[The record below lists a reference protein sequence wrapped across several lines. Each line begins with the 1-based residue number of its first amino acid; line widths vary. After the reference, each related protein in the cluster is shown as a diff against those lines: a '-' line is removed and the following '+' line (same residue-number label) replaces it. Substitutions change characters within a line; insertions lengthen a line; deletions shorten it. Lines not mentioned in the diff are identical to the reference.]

1 MHEEDQDQLKGAKN
15 MELLPKITDFLRP
28 LSLAWNVAATIQDK
42 LNLAWNVAATN
53 QDKMILAWNVAAC
66 LRFSFLQEISS
77 YCQCFS
83 GTCWDLKILNSIKE
97 PLTAAVEVRSWT
109 YHFPHICNERHL
121 LVSFCKLSLSR
132 FVAATFQAKLSLSW
146 IVAATFRD
154 KFNLSWNVAA
164 TFQDKLKI
172 LWKKQV
178 FCRFHL
184 LFRPIFCFETVFM
197 YLTRIFWKD
206 IGPGLL
212 FLASETTDTKF
223 RCSTGVTTANST
235 NKNQNANKLSWVIN

>member
-1 MHEEDQDQLKGAKN
+1 MHEEDQDQLKGPKN
-15 MELLPKITDFLRP
+15 MELHPKITGFLRP

-121 LVSFCKLSLSR
+121 LVSFCENQ
-132 FVAATFQAKLSLSW
+132 FVPISCSNFSGQTQFGLIGCCNFSGQTQF
-146 IVAATFRD
+146 V
-154 KFNLSWNVAA
+154 
-164 TFQDKLKI
+164 LKS
-172 LWKKQV
+172 
-178 FCRFHL
+178 C
-184 LFRPIFCFETVFM
+184 C
-197 YLTRIFWKD
+197 
-206 IGPGLL
+206 
-212 FLASETTDTKF
+212 
-223 RCSTGVTTANST
+223 N
-235 NKNQNANKLSWVIN
+235 

>member
-1 MHEEDQDQLKGAKN
+1 MLQQQIRTKWFWPEMLQLVSDSVFCKKYPA
-15 MELLPKITDFLRP
+15 IV
-28 LSLAWNVAATIQDK
+28 NV
-42 LNLAWNVAATN
+42 
-53 QDKMILAWNVAAC
+53 
-66 LRFSFLQEISS
+66 
-77 YCQCFS
+77 FS

-172 LWKKQV
+172 LWNKQV

-235 NKNQNANKLSWVIN
+235 NKNPNANKLSWVINYSAPP

>member
-1 MHEEDQDQLKGAKN
+1 MDHGNFTYHTSAMSAICWCHSVK
-15 MELLPKITDFLRP
+15 PS
-28 LSLAWNVAATIQDK
+28 LSWFVAATFQAK
-42 LNLAWNVAATN
+42 L
-53 QDKMILAWNVAAC
+53 
-66 LRFSFLQEISS
+66 
-77 YCQCFS
+77 
-83 GTCWDLKILNSIKE
+83 G
-97 PLTAAVEVRSWT
+97 
-109 YHFPHICNERHL
+109 
-121 LVSFCKLSLSR
+121 LSR
-132 FVAATFQAKLSLSW
+132 FVAATFQA
-146 IVAATFRD
+146 

-172 LWKKQV
+172 LWNKQV
-178 FCRFHL
+178 FCRFYL

-235 NKNQNANKLSWVIN
+235 NKNPNANKLSWVINYSGWWRCKLNNNW